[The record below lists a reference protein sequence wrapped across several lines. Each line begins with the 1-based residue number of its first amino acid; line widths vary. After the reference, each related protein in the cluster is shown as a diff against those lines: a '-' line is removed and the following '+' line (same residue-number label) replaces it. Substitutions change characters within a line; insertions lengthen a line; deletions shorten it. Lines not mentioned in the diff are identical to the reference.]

1 MCSVLCPSVLCFC
14 NKDVWD
20 KAGTHRCGQDSPHLK
35 DPIAL
40 PPLVNGQACI
50 SGSLDAGLWLS
61 LSCPKEMPWVNPW
74 RLLPREDAGQ
84 WNELSAVKSIVYTV
98 RMVLEEMRQ
107 EVGGCYSL
115 TVKYPG
121 RLTCWRLD
129 FSCWCHW
136 GGGGGKIFRRWSLDR
151 RSMSLGSCLFRSSG
165 DLGPFLSLFL
175 GHHEVGSSPYHVFLL
190 WCTEL
195 PQAPR
200 LQS

>member
-1 MCSVLCPSVLCFC
+1 MLCFC

-136 GGGGGKIFRRWSLDR
+136 GVGWWLLRDPVQVFSTSPLLPMAGAAVLHMVPHLD
-151 RSMSLGSCLFRSSG
+151 S
-165 DLGPFLSLFL
+165 
-175 GHHEVGSSPYHVFLL
+175 
-190 WCTEL
+190 
-195 PQAPR
+195 PR
-200 LQS
+200 LASSSQLGEFNCLIEMLLLFERILRNQR